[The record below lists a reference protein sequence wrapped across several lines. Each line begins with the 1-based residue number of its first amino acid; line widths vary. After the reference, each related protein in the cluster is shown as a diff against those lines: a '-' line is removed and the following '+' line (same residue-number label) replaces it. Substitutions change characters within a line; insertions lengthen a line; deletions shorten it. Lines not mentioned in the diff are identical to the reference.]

1 MSKRSTFWTCLLP
14 PKARRVLKTMTKSQ
28 ESAIR
33 AISAKI
39 DRIKKTDVTFG
50 IEDTGGV
57 GRLAEIFESD
67 PNGDYAKVFEGQL
80 DALVDLFEEDLKR
93 VEALI
98 QEYDLD
104 PKELSRYRDEA
115 LEAIYNDA
123 GKIGAYLWQSAF
135 AKRYSL

>member
-1 MSKRSTFWTCLLP
+1 
-14 PKARRVLKTMTKSQ
+14 MTKSQ